1 MSEEYIIVRAN
12 KHGSTITKLIHFNT
26 LKELEGNIKDFFEPA
41 CEDIEEVGRIQVVG
55 DTIHLDELYVSE
67 D

>member
-1 MSEEYIIVRAN
+1 MSEEYVIVRAN
-12 KHGSTITKLIHFNT
+12 RHGSTIIKLIHFNA
-26 LKELEGNIKDFFEPA
+26 LKEAEGNIKDFFEPA
-41 CEDIEEVGRIQVVG
+41 CKDIEEVGRVQVVG